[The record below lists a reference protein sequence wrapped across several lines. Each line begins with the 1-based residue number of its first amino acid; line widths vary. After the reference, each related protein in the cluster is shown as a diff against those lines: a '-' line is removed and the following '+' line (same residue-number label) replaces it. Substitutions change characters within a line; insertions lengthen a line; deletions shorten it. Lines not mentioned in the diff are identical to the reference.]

1 MSYSTKADKG
11 FTLIEL
17 LVVIAII
24 GILAGI
30 VLTSLGDAREQA
42 HKAAAQASLSG
53 VLPAAVMCIDGDSQI
68 NDPAEGGDVCV
79 NDNITGASWPTFGGG
94 SNWTY
99 VGVERSSEM
108 DFTFSA
114 TDGDAT
120 NPEFINCDM
129 NGCATSG
136 SSSVNQ

>member
-53 VLPAAVMCIDGDSQI
+53 VLPAAVMCIDGDSTI
-68 NDPAEGGDVCV
+68 NDPSPEGAVCE
-79 NDNITGASWPTFGGG
+79 DDSITAASWPTFGGG
-94 SNWTY
+94 SSWTY
-99 VGVERSSEM
+99 TGVINASDM
-108 DFTFSA
+108 
-114 TDGDAT
+114 
-120 NPEFINCDM
+120 EFVFAAQDDENNAEEYINCNM
-129 NGCATSG
+129 NGCSTASTTG
-136 SSSVNQ
+136 VN